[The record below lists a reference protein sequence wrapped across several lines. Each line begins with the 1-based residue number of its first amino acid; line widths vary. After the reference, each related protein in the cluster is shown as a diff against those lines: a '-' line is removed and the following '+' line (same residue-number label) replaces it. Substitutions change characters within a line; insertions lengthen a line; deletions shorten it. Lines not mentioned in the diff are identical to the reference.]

1 MAVSEPRTE
10 DETNVLAQSLLGK
23 LFAYETRY
31 VSVDPILDPEGIE
44 Y

>member
-1 MAVSEPRTE
+1 LKTKL
-10 DETNVLAQSLLGK
+10 TLLRNRSFTGK